1 MKSARRIEQAIFRTI
16 FEMACEMK
24 AAEEKDMFLVNRVA
38 LAKMVEA
45 RPSKSNSLILYYKQ
59 NINLRGG
66 IEILSKVSDPVYLT
80 GFENSYT
87 VFLEYT
93 LGQEKFSSS
102 TSVYFD
108 PKTRSKHR
116 GELYEELV
124 SEATRMI
131 KMLPLVLQEKA
142 RKENYR
148 RLKMYQDEY
157 DTHLKRIEDGTF
169 ERLEINKD
177 FLLSK
182 EEEYYTNV
190 YLAKKLYQGI

>member
-1 MKSARRIEQAIFRTI
+1 MKSARRIEQAIFRNI

-24 AAEEKDMFLVNRVA
+24 AAEEKEMFLVNRVA

-45 RPSKSNSLILYYKQ
+45 RPSKNNSLNLYYKQ
-59 NINLRGG
+59 NQVRGG
-66 IEILSKVSDPVYLT
+66 VEILSKVSGV
-80 GFENSYT
+80 ENSYT

-93 LGQEKFSSS
+93 LDQEKFSKS
-102 TSVYFD
+102 TSVYFN
-108 PKTRSKHR
+108 PRTRSKHR

-124 SEATRMI
+124 SEATRMV

-142 RKENYR
+142 SKENYR
-148 RLKMYQDEY
+148 RMKMYQAEY
-157 DTHLKRIEDGTF
+157 DTHLKRVEDGTF
-169 ERLEINKD
+169 DKLEFSKD
-177 FLLSK
+177 FVLSK

>member
-1 MKSARRIEQAIFRTI
+1 MKSARRIEQAIFRNI

-24 AAEEKDMFLVNRVA
+24 AAEEKEMFLVNRVA

-45 RPSKSNSLILYYKQ
+45 RPSKSNSLNLYYKQ
-59 NINLRGG
+59 NQVRGG
-66 IEILSKVSDPVYLT
+66 VEISSKVSDPVYFT

-93 LGQEKFSSS
+93 LDQEKFSKS
-102 TSVYFD
+102 TSVYFN

-124 SEATRMI
+124 SEATRMV

-142 RKENYR
+142 SKENYR
-148 RLKMYQDEY
+148 RLKMYQTEY
-157 DTHLKRIEDGTF
+157 DTHLKRVEDGTF
-169 ERLEINKD
+169 DKLEFSKD
-177 FLLSK
+177 FVLSK
-182 EEEYYTNV
+182 EEEYYINV